1 MRSLHTFLFIK
12 DNDTL
17 FCCAVLKF
25 DIQSSSFGYDSSER
39 FLSARSQVFVEMGM
53 SDKILPCI
61 VVLIVV

>member
-1 MRSLHTFLFIK
+1 MLSLHTFLFIK

-25 DIQSSSFGYDSSER
+25 DIQNSSFGYDSNER
-39 FLSARSQVFVEMGM
+39 FLSARSQVFVEMCM